1 MPVAVEGL
9 AGSGWVFWKL
19 RESGKPN
26 GGTTFTPGP
35 NRRFRSKSV
44 KLSVCFAHGIRLRVH
59 LDTFDPLPHMVQL
72 DALCAFAV
80 FAVLVGHFT
89 PATSGLFLPF

>member
-1 MPVAVEGL
+1 
-9 AGSGWVFWKL
+9 
-19 RESGKPN
+19 
-26 GGTTFTPGP
+26 
-35 NRRFRSKSV
+35 
-44 KLSVCFAHGIRLRVH
+44 
-59 LDTFDPLPHMVQL
+59 VQL